1 MENAATVKNNG
12 PIKCPTL
19 LFSSDGKQTFRN
31 WIQNQQEFAEVMDA
45 RLITYD
51 CGHYIHYF
59 KSDDM
64 NEEIK
69 GFIDS
74 LS

>member
-1 MENAATVKNNG
+1 
-12 PIKCPTL
+12 L
-19 LFSSDGKQTFRN
+19 LFSSNGKQTFRN
-31 WIQNQQEFAEVMDA
+31 WIQNQHEFAEVMDA

-59 KSDDM
+59 KSKEM
-64 NEEIK
+64 SKEII

-74 LS
+74 ISVR